1 MGSSHARSTGLLVL
15 LLLTLLVFLHS
26 HGYVLGVASPTANVL
41 AAEPSNV
48 AVSSA
53 PQRSWRGPMIGHGD
67 PSLRARPLLVQSL
80 VLGELRVLGRLLTAK
95 SEVYRRY
102 NLVVLSIAPLNC
114 MKMVTL
120 KMALFQLTYLIR

>member
-1 MGSSHARSTGLLVL
+1 VGSSHARSTGLLVL

-26 HGYVLGVASPTANVL
+26 HGYVLVPTADVV

-80 VLGELRVLGRLLTAK
+80 VLVQVQLGVLGRLLTAK

-102 NLVVLSIAPLNC
+102 NLVVLSIVPLNC
-114 MKMVTL
+114 MKMVML